1 MNKIKK
7 ILKKRKVWFFII
19 LFAFVYFNNCSF
31 LTKQRTGKPLLLA
44 HRGLAQTFNIEG
56 ITNETNTAQ
65 RINKPEYPY
74 LENTIPSMEAAFQ
87 DGADKVEL
95 DIQLTKDG
103 QFAVF
108 HDWTL
113 EYRTNGKGVIKDY
126 TMAELKQFDVGYNY
140 TADDGKTFP
149 FRGKG
154 VGLMPSLDEVLNY
167 FPEQS
172 LLIHIKSDDSQ
183 DGEQLAQYF
192 SKLPLKRLNQLTVY
206 GGDKPIAVLQKRLPN
221 IRVMSA
227 ATLKKGL
234 LSYIVIGWTGYI
246 PQSCKNTEFH
256 IPLKY
261 APILWGWPNRFL
273 NRMESVNTRVI
284 VVGGEGEFS
293 QGFDTVEDIKRL
305 PSDYTGGIWTNR
317 IDRIA
322 PLFNNKKIN

>member
-1 MNKIKK
+1 MNRIKK
-7 ILKKRKVWFFII
+7 ILSRKIVWFLII
-19 LFAFVYFNNCSF
+19 LFAFIYFNNCAF
-31 LTKQRTGKPLLLA
+31 LAKHRTGKPLLLA
-44 HRGLAQTFNIEG
+44 HRGLAQTFNMEG

-87 DGADKVEL
+87 YGADIVEL

-126 TMAELKQFDVGYNY
+126 TMSELKQFDVGYNY

-154 VGLMPSLDEVLNY
+154 VGLMPSLDDVLNY
-167 FPEQS
+167 FPEES
-172 LLIHIKSDDSQ
+172 LLIHIKSDDPQ
-183 DGEQLAQYF
+183 DGEQLAQYL
-192 SKLPLKRLNQLTVY
+192 SKLKRLNQLTVY
-206 GGDKPIAVLQKRLPN
+206 GGDKPIAVFHKRLPGV
-221 IRVMSA
+221 RAMSA

-234 LSYIVIGWTGYI
+234 LSYMAIGWTGYI
-246 PQSCKNTEFH
+246 PSSCKNTEFH

-273 NRMESVNTRVI
+273 NRMESVNTRII

-293 QGFDTVEDIKRL
+293 EGFDTVEDIRNL
-305 PSDYTGGIWTNR
+305 PSGYTGGIWTNR

-322 PLFNNKKIN
+322 PLYNN